1 MIELLLKAID
11 RLIDLVRVREKRTRF
26 RYDEIYKPA
35 FAELQSVHTDY
46 ISMFHGFAA
55 ALKAIPD
62 GATASDKHA
71 QAALDFLR
79 ERRIALSPVRQ
90 KLMTFRS
97 LVDGDDAVDLPKVE
111 KDFLWSLVVYFQ
123 STVAEEEVPS
133 TLATDLLD
141 KLEIALTPPRLLAA
155 PSGPPK
161 EYREFSLSEVRD
173 SCDGVIRRLE
183 RSWSKATTDFNKLR
197 FEVTRQT
204 S

>member
-46 ISMFHGFAA
+46 ISMFHGFAV

-90 KLMTFRS
+90 KLMTFHS
-97 LVDGDDAVDLPKVE
+97 LVDGDDALDLPKVE
-111 KDFLWSLVVYFQ
+111 KDFLWSLVVYFE
-123 STVAEEEVPS
+123 STVAEEEKPS
-133 TLATDLLD
+133 TAATDLLD
-141 KLEIALTPPRLLAA
+141 KLEIALTPPRT
-155 PSGPPK
+155 PEEDG
-161 EYREFSLSEVRD
+161 EFSLSEVRD
-173 SCDGVIRRLE
+173 SCDGVIRELE

-197 FEVTRQT
+197 FEVTQQT